1 MPDFRLSRLAVSDL
15 QSIGEYTVRNWGL
28 EQAEHYLAELR
39 RTLGL
44 LSANPGVGHACD
56 ALRRGYRRM
65 EHGRHVVFYR
75 VRGDA
80 DGIDV
85 IRILHARM
93 LPRMHIR

>member
-15 QSIGEYTVRNWGL
+15 KSIGEYTVRNWGL
-28 EQAEHYLAELR
+28 EQAEHYVAELR
-39 RTLGL
+39 RVLSL
-44 LSANPGVGHACD
+44 LSVNPGVGHACD
-56 ALRRGYRRM
+56 DIRKGYRRM

-75 VRGDA
+75 VRDD

-93 LPRMHIR
+93 LPRKHIG